1 MILTKKQRKIVTII
15 IGIATVALVISSFLP
30 FILALR

>member
-1 MILTKKQRKIVTII
+1 MLTKKQRKIFTIVL
-15 IGIATVALVISSFLP
+15 GIATLALIVSSFLP